1 MIEFRL
7 WRGVRCARAR
17 TTKNQ
22 KKLLG
27 QYVTRDIICQVR
39 IPELGQCV
47 RPSPKG
53 LTPPRLRTLTSPIVG
68 LPPGSLRAQ
77 LYMPQRYGISREV
90 EGWVHEGSVT
100 QGTQVT
106 TILGSGGIALGG
118 VYSSENLPSPSYSA
132 LDFP

>member
-1 MIEFRL
+1 
-7 WRGVRCARAR
+7 
-17 TTKNQ
+17 
-22 KKLLG
+22 
-27 QYVTRDIICQVR
+27 
-39 IPELGQCV
+39 
-47 RPSPKG
+47 
-53 LTPPRLRTLTSPIVG
+53 
-68 LPPGSLRAQ
+68 
-77 LYMPQRYGISREV
+77 MPQRYGISREV